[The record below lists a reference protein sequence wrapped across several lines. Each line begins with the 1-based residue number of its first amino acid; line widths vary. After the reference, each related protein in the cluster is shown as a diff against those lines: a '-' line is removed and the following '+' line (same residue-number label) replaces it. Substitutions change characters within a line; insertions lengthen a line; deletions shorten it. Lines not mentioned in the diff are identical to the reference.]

1 MNKNLILPITSV
13 IAISLM
19 VFAGCKKFVHQN
31 IKAASNSSLAILTY
45 NDVFTEIN
53 KSVSSEMALEDMV
66 DATWDLQGS
75 VCATVTLEPVGTSF
89 PKMLTIDYGT
99 ECIGPDGIVRSG
111 KIIAMFDGNFRT
123 EGTAINVSF
132 EDFTK
137 GQHTI
142 AGTNS
147 ITNNGMDGDG
157 NPIFSEVINDVI
169 ISWGTQQVRWEANL
183 NRTWLEGDTTNFTTA
198 SDTIG
203 GTFGIDGLNDDVFSI
218 LGNAAGNDSN
228 GHPFTLEVSQSM
240 ILPTACMYI
249 TDGITTISPVNLNEG
264 TVDYG
269 AGECDKQATI
279 EVDGEVFNFTM

>member
-1 MNKNLILPITSV
+1 MNRNLILPIASA

-19 VFAGCKKFVHQN
+19 GFAGCKKFVHQN

-53 KSVSSEMALEDMV
+53 KAVSSEMALEEMV
-66 DATWDLQGS
+66 DATWNLQGS

-137 GQHTI
+137 GQYAI
-142 AGTNS
+142 AGIDS

-157 NPIFSEVINDVI
+157 NPIFSEIINDVI
-169 ISWGTQQVRWEANL
+169 ISWGTQQVLWEANL
-183 NRTWLEGDTTNFTTA
+183 NRTWLEGDTTGYET
-198 SDTIG
+198 DTVG
-203 GTFGIDGLNDDVFSI
+203 GTLGMVGLNDDVFSI
-218 LGNAAGNDSN
+218 FGSAAGNDSN
-228 GHPFTLEVSQSM
+228 GHPFTLEVIQSM
-240 ILPTACMYI
+240 VLPTACMYI

-264 TVDYG
+264 RVDYG

-279 EVDGEVFNFTM
+279 QVDGEVFNFTM